1 MKKPFLNVTTG
12 LVSFGWWWLYL
23 GLNFVI
29 EELLLELGESV
40 VTAVVIQIQGVQ
52 HVPKGRTVL
61 VHEMQLIISKPQ
73 PVMGWSYS
81 IMEGSLVSRMWS
93 VRIQGMD
100 ISMGNWIRRPM
111 VSSRKNSLNHS
122 WERSQHCC
130 RASARGRENEGMSTP
145 LQASLTGHWRVQL
158 TAEIEQVGEEER
170 MFVEVFDG
178 HHDGPVQTA
187 AEGLLRAALICYEG
201 LQHRAHHVEL
211 QGWDQRK
218 ERSVVSCKSFELT
231 RLFKN
236 AFRKQS

>member
-40 VTAVVIQIQGVQ
+40 VTAVVIQIQRVQ
-52 HVPKGRTVL
+52 HIPKGRRVL
-61 VHEMQLIISKPQ
+61 VHVIQLLISKPQ

-130 RASARGRENEGMSTP
+130 RASAKGRENEGMSTP
-145 LQASLTGHWRVQL
+145 LQASLRTILLCSLTGSTHRWNWAGGWRRTNVC
-158 TAEIEQVGEEER
+158 GS
-170 MFVEVFDG
+170 
-178 HHDGPVQTA
+178 
-187 AEGLLRAALICYEG
+187 LRWPPRWARPDCCG
-201 LQHRAHHVEL
+201 
-211 QGWDQRK
+211 G
-218 ERSVVSCKSFELT
+218 SS
-231 RLFKN
+231 
-236 AFRKQS
+236 